1 MDCQKHLFSLSD
13 DHHYLNCSFLSP
25 LLKRVEEAGIQGI
38 KGKNRPWETTPDHFF
53 EDSNILRS
61 LFAKLVNAPNA
72 KDIAIMPAVS
82 YGLATVAKNID
93 PDKGSSIVIAGEQFP
108 SNVYAWKRFCKNHH
122 CQIKIVDPP
131 EGFEN
136 RGEKWNERIL
146 DAIDSNTLL
155 VALGN
160 VHWTDG
166 TLYDLKS
173 IGTKTQ
179 KNDAYFVID
188 GTQSVGAMPIDVQE
202 IKADALICAGYKW
215 LMGPYAITLGYFG
228 SKLQNGIPLEEG
240 WIVRKN
246 SEDFSG
252 LVDYEDDYQPG
263 AQRFDMGERSN
274 FILVPMMIEALNQI
288 LDWGPQY
295 IQTYC
300 KQLTADLENDLPEY
314 GYQIEDPEWRARH
327 MFGIRLPNS
336 VSLEKLQHKLDEHN
350 IHVSVRGSAV
360 RISPNVYNDEQDIA
374 MLYNVLKDVT
384 SDT

>member
-1 MDCQKHLFSLSD
+1 
-13 DHHYLNCSFLSP
+13 
-25 LLKRVEEAGIQGI
+25 
-38 KGKNRPWETTPDHFF
+38 
-53 EDSNILRS
+53 
-61 LFAKLVNAPNA
+61 
-72 KDIAIMPAVS
+72 
-82 YGLATVAKNID
+82 
-93 PDKGSSIVIAGEQFP
+93 
-108 SNVYAWKRFCKNHH
+108 
-122 CQIKIVDPP
+122 
-131 EGFEN
+131 
-136 RGEKWNERIL
+136 L

-179 KNDAYFVID
+179 KYDAYFVID

-228 SKLQNGIPLEEG
+228 PKLQNGIPLEEG

-288 LDWGPQY
+288 LDWGPQN

-374 MLYNVLKDVT
+374 MLYNVLKNVT

>member
-1 MDCQKHLFSLSD
+1 SLSD

-72 KDIAIMPAVS
+72 KDIAVMPAVS

-93 PDKGSSIVIAGEQFP
+93 PNKGSSIVIAGEQFP
-108 SNVYAWKRFCKNHH
+108 SNVYAWKRFCKDHDCH
-122 CQIKIVDPP
+122 LRVIEPP
-131 EGFEN
+131 ESFEN
-136 RGEKWNERIL
+136 RGQQWNEKLL

-228 SKLQNGIPLEEG
+228 PKLQNGIPLEEG

-274 FILVPMMIEALNQI
+274 FVLVPMMIEALKQI
-288 LDWGPQY
+288 LDWGPQN

-300 KQLTADLENDLPEY
+300 EQLTTDLENDLPEY
-314 GYQIEDPEWRARH
+314 GYQIEDPKWRAGH
-327 MFGIRLPNS
+327 MFGIRLPAS
-336 VSLEKLQHKLDEHN
+336 VSLKKLQQQLDQHN

-360 RISPNVYNDEQDIA
+360 RISPNVYNDQQDIA